1 VDYIVIYIIR
11 TLFALFSGTFTFYF
25 LNNKGYSIDVAF
37 MGGFLGVVAAILIIS
52 LEISM
57 RKARAKAIFFGTLG
71 LVGGLITG
79 ILIVNTFADVFPE
92 KYVVMF
98 RVFVPFILGYI
109 GLALGILKSEQF
121 QVGESGLMYSRPAK
135 SDKEDYKILD
145 TSVIIDGRIADI
157 AETGF
162 LSGTLIIPRFVL
174 LELQHIAD
182 SSDPMRRKRGRRGL
196 DILNKLQKSNYPVEI
211 IDTDFPSVP
220 AVDSKLVELAKAMTC
235 PIITNDFN
243 LNKVAELQGVAVLN
257 INELSN
263 ALRPVV
269 LPGEEFK
276 VFVLREGKE
285 YNQGVGYLDDGT
297 MVVVDSGREFMNQ
310 KVDVV
315 VTSVLQTTA
324 GRMIFAR
331 VSGTE

>member
-1 VDYIVIYIIR
+1 MLYIIR
-11 TLFALFSGTFTFYF
+11 AIFAILCGTFTFYM
-25 LNNKGYSIDVAF
+25 LSTSGKLTYGGSIA
-37 MGGFLGVVAAILIIS
+37 GGLLGFIAALAIIGI
-52 LEISM
+52 EISM
-57 RKARAKAIFFGTLG
+57 RKVRFKIIFLG
-71 LVGGLITG
+71 IIGLIIGLITG
-79 ILIVNTFADVFPE
+79 LLLVNIFESVLPSNYSDLSKVLIPL
-92 KYVVMF
+92 
-98 RVFVPFILGYI
+98 ILGY
-109 GLALGILKSEQF
+109 LGMAVSIS
-121 QVGESGLMYSRPAK
+121 K
-135 SDKEDYKILD
+135 SDQLQLGDAGLTYGKSSKSPSLGEYKILD

-162 LSGTLIIPRFVL
+162 VTGAFVIPRFVL

-211 IDTDFPSVP
+211 IETDFPSVP
-220 AVDSKLVELAKAMTC
+220 AVDSKLIELAKAMTS
-235 PIITNDFN
+235 PIVTNDFN
-243 LNKVAELQGVAVLN
+243 LNKVAELQGVKVLN
-257 INELSN
+257 INDLAN

-276 VFVLREGKE
+276 VFILREGKE

-297 MVVVDSGREFMNQ
+297 MVVVDSGRNHMNQ
-310 KVDVV
+310 KVEVV

-331 VSGTE
+331 VSDEEI

>member
-1 VDYIVIYIIR
+1 MVYMIR
-11 TLFALFSGTFTFYF
+11 TLFALLSGTFTFYF
-25 LNNKGYSIDVAF
+25 LSQNGKLTITEAF
-37 MGGFLGVVAAILIIS
+37 GGGILGLIAAILIIGI
-52 LEISM
+52 EINL

-71 LVGGLITG
+71 LVGGLVTG
-79 ILIVNTFADVFPE
+79 ILIVNTFTDVFPE
-92 KYVVMF
+92 RYAVMF
-98 RVFVPFILGYI
+98 RVFVPFVLGYI
-109 GLALGILKSEQF
+109 GLTLGILKSEQF
-121 QVGESGLMYSRPAK
+121 QIGESGGLMYSRPVK
-135 SDKEDYKILD
+135 SDHEVYKILD

-243 LNKVAELQGVAVLN
+243 LNKVAELQGVTVLN

-297 MVVVDSGREFMNQ
+297 MVVVDSGREYLNQ

-331 VSGTE
+331 VSGSD

>member
-1 VDYIVIYIIR
+1 MLSSTGKFNFVESITGGLLGFII
-11 TLFALFSGTFTFYF
+11 AL
-25 LNNKGYSIDVAF
+25 AF
-37 MGGFLGVVAAILIIS
+37 IG
-52 LEISM
+52 LEISL
-57 RKARAKAIFFGTLG
+57 RKVRFKIIFLGIIGLIIG
-71 LVGGLITG
+71 LVTGLLVVNAFESVLPTNYSDLSKV
-79 ILIVNTFADVFPE
+79 LIPL
-92 KYVVMF
+92 
-98 RVFVPFILGYI
+98 ILGYLGMAVSVSKSDQLQLGDA
-109 GLALGILKSEQF
+109 GLTYGKAQATTP
-121 QVGESGLMYSRPAK
+121 VGE
-135 SDKEDYKILD
+135 YKILD

-162 LSGTLIIPRFVL
+162 VSGTFIIPRFVL

-211 IDTDFPSVP
+211 VETDFPSVP
-220 AVDSKLVELAKAMTC
+220 AVDSKLIELAKAMTS

-243 LNKVAELQGVAVLN
+243 LNKVAELQGVKVLN
-257 INELSN
+257 INDLAN

-276 VFVLREGKE
+276 VFILREGKE

-297 MVVVDSGREFMNQ
+297 MVVVDSGRNYLNQ
-310 KVDVV
+310 KVEVV

-331 VSGTE
+331 IADEEV